1 MNGGSRGQYMSA
13 WDQDGILKLTSRER
27 DVMLLV
33 AEGFS
38 NKEIAS
44 RLSIR
49 EVTVKA
55 HLQSVLRKL
64 RLNNRTQVAVCA
76 ARLWPEELFGDSQ

>member
-1 MNGGSRGQYMSA
+1 MHS
-13 WDQDGILKLTSRER
+13 WDADGVLKLTDRER

-33 AEGFS
+33 AEGCS
-38 NKEIAS
+38 NKEIAGT
-44 RLSIR
+44 LIIQ

-64 RLNNRTQVAVCA
+64 GLSNRTQVAVCA
-76 ARLWPEELFGDSQ
+76 ARLWPEKLFTEPM